1 MSNQRIS
8 DLNPHLTLENT
19 DLFVVV
25 NDSETK
31 NVTFENIKDA
41 VAFTPT
47 DYSYSIAFVEVEEC
61 PELIAKYN
69 TITAVTL
76 SSQIASYELSINGG
90 AFAVPSL
97 PLSLTAGNELVWK
110 IVYESG
116 EDKGNINI
124 TANI

>member
-1 MSNQRIS
+1 M
-8 DLNPHLTLENT
+8 PA
-19 DLFVVV
+19 
-25 NDSETK
+25 TK
-31 NVTFENIKDA
+31 NINVEKVNFNGLGTASA
-41 VAFTPT
+41 VQTMGVDSSGNAVPQK

-61 PELIAKYN
+61 PELIAKDN

-76 SSQIASYELSINGG
+76 SGQIASYELSVNGG

-124 TANI
+124 TANL